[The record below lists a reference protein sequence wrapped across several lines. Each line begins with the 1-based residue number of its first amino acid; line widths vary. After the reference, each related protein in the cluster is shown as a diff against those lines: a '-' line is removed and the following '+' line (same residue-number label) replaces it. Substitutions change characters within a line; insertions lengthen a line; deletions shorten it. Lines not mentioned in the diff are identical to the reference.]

1 MRDLRKRGRRH
12 ARRLLVVPCGSER
25 GISGGG
31 SFQEAKEGVIP
42 ALLAS
47 GQTARLRV
55 ILRLLRRLA
64 RGRRTRGRTMPLYLS
79 TFSYTPETWAKLIGN
94 PEDRR
99 KAAQSYIESVGGK
112 LHGFWYAF
120 GTHDGYNLWE
130 APDNVSMAAV
140 ALAISGGGA
149 LSSFETTVLLTVDET
164 MDALRKAEQVQYQA
178 PGA

>member
-1 MRDLRKRGRRH
+1 
-12 ARRLLVVPCGSER
+12 
-25 GISGGG
+25 
-31 SFQEAKEGVIP
+31 
-42 ALLAS
+42 
-47 GQTARLRV
+47 
-55 ILRLLRRLA
+55 
-64 RGRRTRGRTMPLYLS
+64 MPLYL
-79 TFSYTPETWAKLIGN
+79 TKFSYTPTTWAKLIAN

-99 KAAQSYIESVGGK
+99 EAAQSYIESVGGK

-140 ALAISGGGA
+140 ALAISAGGA

-164 MDALRKAEQVQYQA
+164 MDALHKVGLVRYRA

>member
-1 MRDLRKRGRRH
+1 M
-12 ARRLLVVPCGSER
+12 A
-25 GISGGG
+25 I
-31 SFQEAKEGVIP
+31 
-42 ALLAS
+42 
-47 GQTARLRV
+47 
-55 ILRLLRRLA
+55 
-64 RGRRTRGRTMPLYLS
+64 YLS
-79 TFSYTPETWAKLIGN
+79 KFSYTPETWAKLIKN

-99 KAAQSYIESVGGK
+99 EAAKSYIESVGGT

-164 MDALRKAEQVQYQA
+164 MDALRKAGEVRYRA
-178 PGA
+178 PGAAS